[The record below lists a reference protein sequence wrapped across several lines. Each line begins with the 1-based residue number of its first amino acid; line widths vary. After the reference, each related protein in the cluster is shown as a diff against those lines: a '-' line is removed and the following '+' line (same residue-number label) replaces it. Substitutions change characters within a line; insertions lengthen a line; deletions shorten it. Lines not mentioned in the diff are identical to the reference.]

1 LGEYNKNNNNIA
13 ILTSN
18 KNSKKIMKILQ
29 IIKDFF
35 TNYSDGFIE
44 VAPTETDYFHTPDGT
59 LGGEVLKKV
68 LIKNGDFSPY
78 RPDGELQRRSNGT
91 ETMACVTFSAM
102 NCIETI
108 INYFIYLVNS
118 NQAEN
123 YQIEIVRIFRE
134 FNLIKNDKAN
144 FSDRYIAKLSGTT
157 SNGNN
162 QQRVA
167 NAIRHYGLVSE
178 DDWGWVSGWNEY
190 YKDIPNEIIAK
201 GQRLL
206 KYIEFNY
213 EWVIPS
219 HFSGSRQYGPIQT
232 SVYAGFGWGSS
243 LIYRFTTTSRNHAVT
258 SDYEKTSSYSGI
270 FDSYDPFDKKVSWD
284 SPIGSG
290 MLYTIHLKDI
300 SFNISEIKKL
310 LAKGLKFIMRADSK
324 NGGKGQIYELNDSGL
339 KELTDQEKKDEA
351 IKVLFENKQLVG
363 VTEDTF
369 NKLLC

>member
-1 LGEYNKNNNNIA
+1 MRIWR
-13 ILTSN
+13 
-18 KNSKKIMKILQ
+18 

-35 TNYSDGFIE
+35 TNYNDGFID
-44 VAPTETDYFHTPDGT
+44 VAPTETDYFFTPEGT
-59 LGGEVLKKV
+59 LGGSVDKKI
-68 LIKNGDFSPY
+68 LIKDGDYSIY
-78 RPDGELQRRSNGT
+78 RPTGELQRRGSGT

-118 NQAEN
+118 NQAEE
-123 YQIEIVRIFRE
+123 YQKEIVRIFRE
-134 FNLIKNDKAN
+134 FNLIKNEQAN

-157 SNGNN
+157 SSGNN

-178 DDWGWVSGWNEY
+178 DDWSWVSGWNEY

-213 EWVIPS
+213 EWIIPS
-219 HFSGSRQYGPIQT
+219 HISSARQFGPIQT
-232 SVYAGFGWGSS
+232 SVYASYGWGSS
-243 LIYRFTTTSRNHAVT
+243 LIYKFTTTDRNHAVA
-258 SDYEKTSSYSGI
+258 SDYEKTNSYSGI
-270 FDSYDPFDKKVSWD
+270 FDSYEPFDKKVSWD

-290 MLYTIHLKDI
+290 MLYTIHLKDV
-300 SFNISEIKKL
+300 SFNLDEIKKL
-310 LAKGLKFIMRADSK
+310 IARGLKYIMRVDTK
-324 NGGKGQIYELNDSGL
+324 NGGKGQVYELSEEGL
-339 KELTDQEKKDEA
+339 KELTDQDKKDAA
-351 IKVLFENKQLVG
+351 IKILAADNKLVG
-363 VTEDTF
+363 VSEDTF